1 MKKKVKTIDILSQ
14 KKSTLNRLKVEA
26 DMAIGI
32 VTSTI
37 SNLELI
43 NQEYD
48 DTVAEIDNYMAQ
60 LAETRESM
68 NKNRKYNTAI
78 IANFSKLLE
87 VNEE

>member
-1 MKKKVKTIDILSQ
+1 MKKKVKTIDVLSQ
-14 KKSTLNRLKVEA
+14 KKSTLNRLKAEA

-48 DTVAEIDNYMAQ
+48 DTVAEIDSYMAQ

-87 VNEE
+87 VDEE